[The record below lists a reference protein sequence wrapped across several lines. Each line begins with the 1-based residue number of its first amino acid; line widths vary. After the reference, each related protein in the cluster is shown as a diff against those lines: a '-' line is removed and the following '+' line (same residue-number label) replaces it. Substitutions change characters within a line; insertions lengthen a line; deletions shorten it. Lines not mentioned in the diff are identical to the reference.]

1 MKKIKVEKA
10 VGMVLAHDITRIVP
24 GKFKGVGF
32 KKGHLVRPQ
41 DVPELLKI
49 GKRHIF
55 VLNLADN
62 QVHEDDAALRI
73 AKAVSG
79 EKLRWT
85 DPKEGKSN
93 INSPTNGLLK
103 VNPAG
108 LLKIN
113 KMGNLIVATLK
124 NNFPCRQDQTVAAT
138 RIIPLVIS
146 RPKIERLEAIA
157 RDYYPIIA
165 VKPYRTLRV
174 GAVVTGSEFYD
185 GLAKDEFDSYVG
197 RKIKEYGSRVVK
209 KINVPDEPGAIA
221 DAIGEC
227 KRFGCDV
234 IITTGGMSVDPDDV
248 TRKGV
253 RKLGAKIIVYGSPI
267 LPGAMFL
274 YAFIDDTPILGL
286 PACVYFHSSTIFE
299 LVFPRVLAGE
309 QITKAEIAA
318 MGHGG
323 LCMNCDVCRF
333 PVCPFGK

>member
-32 KKGHLVRPQ
+32 KRGHRIRPE
-41 DVPELLKI
+41 DVTELLKI

-55 VLNLADN
+55 VLNLRDN

-73 AKAVSG
+73 AKAISG
-79 EKLRWT
+79 KMLRRT

-93 INSPTNGLLK
+93 ITSPTNGLLK

-124 NNFPCRQDQTVAAT
+124 NNFPCRQDQIVAAT
-138 RIIPLVIS
+138 RIIPLVIA
-146 RPKIERLEAIA
+146 RRKIERLEAIA
-157 RDYYPIIA
+157 RDYYPIIT
-165 VKPYRTLRV
+165 VKPFRTLRV

-185 GLAKDEFDSYVG
+185 GLAKDEFNSYVG
-197 RKIKEYGSRVVK
+197 QKIKDYGSRVVK
-209 KINVPDEPGAIA
+209 KLNVPDKPGAIA
-221 DAIGEC
+221 DAIDDC
-227 KRFGCDV
+227 KRIGCDL

-274 YAFIDDTPILGL
+274 YAIIDDTPILGL

-299 LVFPRVLAGE
+299 LVFPRILAGE
-309 QITKAEIAA
+309 QINKAEIAA

>member
-1 MKKIKVEKA
+1 
-10 VGMVLAHDITRIVP
+10 
-24 GKFKGVGF
+24 
-32 KKGHLVRPQ
+32 
-41 DVPELLKI
+41 
-49 GKRHIF
+49 
-55 VLNLADN
+55 
-62 QVHEDDAALRI
+62 
-73 AKAVSG
+73 
-79 EKLRWT
+79 
-85 DPKEGKSN
+85 
-93 INSPTNGLLK
+93 
-103 VNPAG
+103 
-108 LLKIN
+108 
-113 KMGNLIVATLK
+113 
-124 NNFPCRQDQTVAAT
+124 
-138 RIIPLVIS
+138 
-146 RPKIERLEAIA
+146 
-157 RDYYPIIA
+157 
-165 VKPYRTLRV
+165 
-174 GAVVTGSEFYD
+174 
-185 GLAKDEFDSYVG
+185 
-197 RKIKEYGSRVVK
+197 VVK